1 MSAADRDAALIL
13 IGVLVTCLV
22 AGGAAVVIF
31 SDDAAAQEEDDSVL
45 GDLTSEQ
52 ASGFAA
58 GIRGRIGA
66 LLSGLFDWGEPETT
80 APEACADLRETV
92 STNSAAIQPWVNNR
106 TTANTSLDVLAIECV
121 VEDTSETDYIIADV
135 DNGSYVNGTM
145 VDATGREVDE
155 TCVLEDDAAVRAS
168 AEAETFVEE
177 FAEPDEPVSEEFM
190 SRLTAQ
196 YGGKVSCSFMGDA

>member
-1 MSAADRDAALIL
+1 MEADVQAALL
-13 IGVLVTCLV
+13 VSLVLVSALV
-22 AGGAAVVIF
+22 LGLLGLVLF
-31 SDDAAAQEEDDSVL
+31 SDDAAAQEDDDSVL

-92 STNSAAIQPWVNNR
+92 SSNSAAIQPWVNNR

-121 VEDTSETDYIIADV
+121 VEDTSETDYIVADV

-145 VDATGREVDE
+145 VDETSRTVDE
-155 TCVLEDDAAVRAS
+155 TCVLEDDAAVSAS
-168 AEAETFVEE
+168 AEGETFVDE
-177 FAEPDEPVSEEFM
+177 FAESGEPVSEEYM

-196 YGGKVSCSFMGDA
+196 YGGKVSCSFTGES

>member
-1 MSAADRDAALIL
+1 MDADVQAALL
-13 IGVLVTCLV
+13 ASLVLVSALV
-22 AGGAAVVIF
+22 LGLLGVVIF
-31 SDDAAAQEEDDSVL
+31 SDDVAAQDDDSVL

-80 APEACADLRETV
+80 APEACGDLRETV
-92 STNSAAIQPWVNNR
+92 SSNSAAIQPWVNNR

-121 VEDTSETDYIIADV
+121 VEDTSETDYIVADV

-145 VDATGREVDE
+145 VDETDREADE
-155 TCVLEDDAAVRAS
+155 TCVLEDDAAVSAS

-177 FAEPDEPVSEEFM
+177 FAESGEPVSEEYM

-196 YGGKVSCSFMGDA
+196 YGGKVSCSFTGES

>member
-1 MSAADRDAALIL
+1 MEADVQAALL
-13 IGVLVTCLV
+13 VSLVLVSALV
-22 AGGAAVVIF
+22 LGLLGLVLF
-31 SDDAAAQEEDDSVL
+31 SDDAAAQEDDDSVL

-92 STNSAAIQPWVNNR
+92 SSNSAAIQPWVNNR

-121 VEDTSETDYIIADV
+121 VEDTSETDYIVADV

-145 VDATGREVDE
+145 VDETSRTVDE
-155 TCVLEDDAAVRAS
+155 TCVLEDDAAVSAS

-177 FAEPDEPVSEEFM
+177 FAESGEPVSEEYM

-196 YGGKVSCSFMGDA
+196 YGGKVSCSFTGES